1 MGVWMRQQMKKA
13 CHSLTMD
20 VQRSMLAAASCHVE
34 VTPWRDEVGFDVRL
48 VKCPLNA
55 VACQSDLSRHSIAKA
70 EASSEAWSA
79 FTVLSLL
86 PTGVFVVRPLVLPSS
101 DH

>member
-1 MGVWMRQQMKKA
+1 MKEA
-13 CHSLTMD
+13 YHNSTLD

-55 VACQSDLSRHSIAKA
+55 VACQG
-70 EASSEAWSA
+70 EASSEAWS
-79 FTVLSLL
+79 VLWVFRPLLTPYSLL
-86 PTGVFVVRPLVLPSS
+86 IFLSS